1 MQEKASHQ
9 PRSLLFVLWDGGGNI
24 PPQLALARRLSERGH
39 RVRVL
44 APRVLRSRIE
54 AAGCTFVPLR
64 ETPEHDS
71 STQADD
77 LLRDWEERISLK
89 AAIRVRD
96 RLIFGTARTYNQD
109 VSAAIMDER
118 PDLVLT
124 DYLLLGAYVAAEHA
138 RIPLVALVHTIYPL
152 PAPGLPPYGMGFQP
166 ARGTPGHI
174 RDVIFTQVFRRFYN
188 APLAR
193 LNQVRLAAGLPA
205 LTSVFEQFWGA
216 DRLLVLTSP
225 AFDFPAS
232 ALPPNVR
239 YVGPQL
245 DDPAWLAPWEPPLA
259 TENTGDTGDT
269 DGRPLVLVSLSTTYQ
284 GQADVLRRIIAA
296 LADLPVRGLVTLGP
310 ALSQRDFTLPPNVRA
325 EPYVPHV
332 QVCPH
337 ADLVVTHGGHG
348 TVITALTFGVP
359 VVCVPMG
366 RDQADNAARVVWRD
380 AGTRCAQTAS
390 VERLRSAIRRV
401 LEEPRFR
408 AGARRIAAE
417 IAGQGGAFRSVE
429 EVESLAESRAES
441 VV

>member
-9 PRSLLFVLWDGGGNI
+9 PHSLLFVLWDGGGNI

-54 AAGCTFVPLR
+54 AAGCTFVPLH

-71 STQADD
+71 SSQAGD

-96 RLIFGTARTYNQD
+96 RLIFGTAHAYSQD

-118 PDLVLT
+118 PDLVVT
-124 DYLLLGAYVAAEHA
+124 DYLLLGAYVAAERA

-166 ARGTPGHI
+166 MRGVSGQI
-174 RDVIFTQVFRRFYN
+174 RDAVFTRVFRRFYN

-193 LNQVRLAAGLPA
+193 LNQVRLASGLPA
-205 LTSVFEQFWGA
+205 LSSVFEQFWGA

-232 ALPPNVR
+232 VLPPNVR

-245 DDPAWLAPWEPPLA
+245 DDPAWLAPWEPPSA
-259 TENTGDTGDT
+259 TDDE
-269 DGRPLVLVSLSTTYQ
+269 GRPLVLVSLSTTYQ

-310 ALSQRDFTLPPNVRA
+310 ALSQRDIALPPNVRA

-332 QVCPH
+332 LVCPH

-359 VVCVPMG
+359 VVCMPMG
-366 RDQADNAARVVWRD
+366 RDQADNAARVVWRG
-380 AGTRCAQTAS
+380 AGMRCAQTAS
-390 VERLRSAIRRV
+390 VERLRTAIRRV

-417 IAGQGGAFRSVE
+417 IAGQGGAFRAIE
-429 EVESLAESRAES
+429 EVESLAELHAGT